1 MASKHLLRTTL
12 PTVLCLLFCC
22 STALAQ
28 NDDRP
33 APEAPTSEP
42 DPPAPQSTPTVQDD
56 SSSDTAAEANE
67 PLEPQEEAHRD
78 RRPMPEGKV
87 TFAFDNVGVDEII
100 PWIAK
105 MTGKIVMPLGLDG
118 AGIGKIE

>member
-1 MASKHLLRTTL
+1 M
-12 PTVLCLLFCC
+12 CLLFFC

-33 APEAPTSEP
+33 APEAPTSESTA
-42 DPPAPQSTPTVQDD
+42 PASQPAEPVEGD
-56 SSSDTAAEANE
+56 SPSNTAAEVNE

-87 TFAFDNVGVDEII
+87 TFAFDEVGVDEII

-105 MTGKIVMPLGLDG
+105 MT
-118 AGIGKIE
+118 ARS